1 MENKAKSENKSN
13 EFILNFKLDTFDG
26 PLDLLVELIKEKK
39 MDILTLDISELTYQ
53 YLEFVNNNLVNLPI
67 DDISEYLVM
76 ASYLTELKSKMILPL
91 LNPEAKY
98 DETELEIDRLRRQ
111 LFLYKQYK
119 DSINQFKFL
128 QSQRVQ
134 YISKPC
140 DNLEEYA
147 PDTIPEAPLPES
159 VPLEKLVRAWQ
170 KVLFNSA
177 AKIED
182 KEFVIS
188 VSNVNLE
195 EIEEQL
201 TSFVNDEEFQETEL
215 SDFFTIF
222 SADHKDIEYF
232 CAVFV
237 CCLVLCRNG
246 FIKIR
251 QDDKGDIF
259 ISKNTERMTEHVHE
273 DVMQAI
279 ETNKEIAQILE
290 QELQVRTDIHRPIR
304 NKLEETK
311 EEDSIEG
318 EEDE

>member
-1 MENKAKSENKSN
+1 MENSEKLVKPAN
-13 EFILNFKLDTFDG
+13 EFVLNFKLDTYDG
-26 PLDLLVELIKEKK
+26 PLDLLVDLIKEKK
-39 MDILTLDISELTYQ
+39 MDILTLDISELTFQ
-53 YLEFVNNNLVNLPI
+53 YLEFVNNNLVKLPI

-134 YISKPC
+134 YISKEC

-147 PDTIPEAPLPES
+147 PDSIPEAPLPDY

-170 KVLFNSA
+170 KVIFNTQ

-182 KEFVIS
+182 KEFIIH

-195 EIEEQL
+195 EIEEEL
-201 TSFVNDEEFQETEL
+201 TSFVSNENFKETNL
-215 SDFFTIF
+215 VDFFTLF
-222 SADHKDIEYF
+222 DDKKKDLEYL
-232 CAVFV
+232 CAVFLSI
-237 CCLVLCRNG
+237 LVLCRNG

-251 QDDKGDIF
+251 QDESGEIF
-259 ISKNTERMTEHVHE
+259 ISKNYEQLTEAIHS
-273 DVMQAI
+273 DVNEAI
-279 ETNKEIAQILE
+279 ESNKEIADILKKD
-290 QELQVRTDIHRPIR
+290 LSNKTDISRE
-304 NKLEETK
+304 KTK
-311 EEDSIEG
+311 ESVKTKNNV
-318 EEDE
+318 EEEENE